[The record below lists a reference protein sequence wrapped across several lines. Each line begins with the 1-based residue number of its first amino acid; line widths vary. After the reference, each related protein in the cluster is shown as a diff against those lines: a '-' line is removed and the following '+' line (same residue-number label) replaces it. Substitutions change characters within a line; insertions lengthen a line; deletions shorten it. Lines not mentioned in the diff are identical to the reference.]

1 VAGIAALTA
10 QHTVGPGT
18 AVYHPPEVL
27 QGRYSAAIDVF
38 SLGLLAL
45 EVALAESPR
54 RQVGTCSPPLRRP
67 PHLEDPHI
75 S

>member
-1 VAGIAALTA
+1 M
-10 QHTVGPGT
+10 P
-18 AVYHPPEVL
+18 

-54 RQVGTCSPPLRRP
+54 RQVGT
-67 PHLEDPHI
+67 
-75 S
+75 